1 MLHDAMHGGR
11 KRKEGIRIT
20 DNPPGSARVV
30 SRRLVII
37 YHEKKKKMSLT
48 RVICVAAMLGIANL
62 VDIESPLFGY
72 WSPVTAPL
80 KVMKSIFPNSPEK
93 LVSVRT
99 YKCAQVQSYS
109 HAPH

>member
-48 RVICVAAMLGIANL
+48 RVIMRG
-62 VDIESPLFGY
+62 GY
-72 WSPVTAPL
+72 AWNSEPCRHRITIVWLLEPCTAPL